1 MVNFCAEDGCTLSVT
16 TRKSISCDVCNECFC
31 PKCMGIDAKHCEV
44 VNSSKNIKMVCNK
57 CLKLHFK
64 ELCKFKK
71 IEERFEILGK
81 KLEEKIDEK
90 LKAIPEIE
98 KKLVQL
104 PKEMKDSYAIA
115 LAGKQTDPTDTKD
128 FNVIVRDA
136 LHKNKQAE
144 KEEDEDERSVIITG
158 VEESDKKDYDE
169 RQNME
174 TDKIK
179 SIIEKGIKI
188 TTPKIVSVTRLGS
201 FNRER
206 KRSRLVKVSFED
218 KHKRNRVIRNASNLK
233 MAGQEYKN
241 CYITKARS
249 AIEREE
255 HKLQLQK
262 AKEKNEEEG
271 NEDTFYVV
279 RGYPTKWEIVGIPKR
294 K

>member
-1 MVNFCAEDGCTLSVT
+1 M
-16 TRKSISCDVCNECFC
+16 
-31 PKCMGIDAKHCEV
+31 
-44 VNSSKNIKMVCNK
+44 
-57 CLKLHFK
+57 
-64 ELCKFKK
+64 
-71 IEERFEILGK
+71 
-81 KLEEKIDEK
+81 
-90 LKAIPEIE
+90 
-98 KKLVQL
+98 
-104 PKEMKDSYAIA
+104 
-115 LAGKQTDPTDTKD
+115 
-128 FNVIVRDA
+128 RDA

-158 VEESDKKDYDE
+158 VEESDKNNYDE

-179 SIIEKGIKI
+179 SIMIIEKGIKI
-188 TTPKIVSVTRLGS
+188 TTPKIVSVMRLGS

-206 KRSRLVKVSFED
+206 KRPRLVKVSFED
-218 KHKRNRVIRNASNLK
+218 KHEKNRVIRNTSNLK
-233 MAGQEYKN
+233 MVGQEYKS

-262 AKEKNEEEG
+262 AKENNEEEG

-279 RGYPTKWEIVGIPKR
+279 RNMWEIVGIPNR